1 MIKVL
6 NVISDANI
14 GGAGRCLLNFLKYY
28 DRSKYAVCVALPQ
41 DSQLIPEI
49 RKLNT
54 PIYEIP
60 SFADTSFSVPATRA
74 LRSLIKQLH
83 PDIVH
88 THGAMAGR
96 IAAKGTGAKIVYTRH
111 SAFPVSD
118 RIKKNPGRFVYKTV
132 NEFFSDRIIA
142 VSQACKENLTD
153 GGISED
159 RITVMLNG
167 VEAVTPV
174 SADEVHALK
183 VHYNIADDAFVLGI
197 MARIE
202 DYKGHIYILE
212 AMRKLVD
219 EGRKVKLIIA
229 GDGDYAD
236 TVKQQCAALGLQD
249 HVVFAGFVRNVAG
262 ILSIMDLQLNA
273 SYGTEASSLAMIEA
287 FSMGIP
293 VVASDYG
300 GNPWMV
306 ESGENG
312 YLFPSRNSAAMA
324 AAIGRIMDDPALYA
338 YLQRRS
344 KEIYHERFTGEI
356 FARNVEKVYDQAL
369 TD

>member
-1 MIKVL
+1 MIHVL

-28 DRSKYAVCVALPQ
+28 DRNKYTVSVALPI

-49 RKLNT
+49 KRLNT

-60 SFADTSFSVPATRA
+60 DFADKSFSITATLT
-74 LRSLIKQLH
+74 LRSLIKTLK
-83 PDIVH
+83 PDVVH

-118 RIKKNPGRFVYKTV
+118 RIKKNPGRFLYKTV
-132 NEFFSDRIIA
+132 NEFFSDRIFA
-142 VSQACKENLTD
+142 VSQACCDNLTD
-153 GGISED
+153 GGID
-159 RITVMLNG
+159 PKRITVMLNG

-174 SADEVHALK
+174 LSDEAAAMK
-183 VHYNIADDAFVLGI
+183 IHYNIAPDEFVMGI

-202 DYKGHIYILE
+202 DYKGHVYILE
-212 AMRKLVD
+212 ALRQLVD

-229 GDGDYAD
+229 GEGDYAD
-236 TVKQQCAALGLQD
+236 TVKQRCHELGLD
-249 HVVFAGFVRNVAG
+249 KHVVFAGFVRNVAAV
-262 ILSIMDLQLNA
+262 LSIMDLQLNA

-306 ESGENG
+306 VPGENG
-312 YLFPSRNSAAMA
+312 YLFPSRDSAAMA
-324 AAIGRIMDDPALYA
+324 KAIGKIMDDPGLYD
-338 YLQRRS
+338 YLCRRS
-344 KEIYHERFTGEI
+344 KEIYHQRFTGEI
-356 FARNVEKVYDQAL
+356 FARNVEAVYDLAL
-369 TD
+369 EG

>member
-1 MIKVL
+1 MIHVL

-28 DRSKYAVCVALPQ
+28 DRSRYLVSVALPQ

-49 RKLNT
+49 RKLDT

-60 SFADTSFSVPATRA
+60 DFADRSFSLSATVA
-74 LRSLIKQLH
+74 LRKLIRQLR

-96 IAAKGTGAKIVYTRH
+96 IAAKGTKAKIIYTRH
-111 SAFPVSD
+111 SAFPVPE
-118 RIKKNPGRFVYKTV
+118 RIKKNPGRFVYKTI
-132 NEFFSDRIIA
+132 NEFFSHRIIA

-174 SADEVHALK
+174 SAEEVRGLK
-183 VHYNIADDAFVLGI
+183 VHYNIAEDDFVLGI
-197 MARIE
+197 MARVE
-202 DYKGHIYILE
+202 DYKGHMYILE
-212 AMRKLVD
+212 ALRMLAD
-219 EGRKVKLIIA
+219 EGRKVKLIVA
-229 GDGDYAD
+229 GDGDYLPA
-236 TVKQQCAALGLQD
+236 VQARCAELQLNH
-249 HVVFAGFVRNVAG
+249 HVVFAGFVQNVAG

-273 SYGTEASSLAMIEA
+273 SYGTEASSLAMIEG
-287 FSMGIP
+287 FSMGLP

-306 ESGENG
+306 EQGENG
-312 YLFPSRNSAAMA
+312 FLFPSRDSAAMA
-324 AAIGRIMDDPALYA
+324 DALRNILDDPDLYA
-338 YLQRRS
+338 YLSRRS
-344 KEIYHERFTGEI
+344 REIYSERFTGEI
-356 FARNVEKVYDQAL
+356 FARNVEAVYEQTLAE
-369 TD
+369 